1 MRPGP
6 RCLLLAAQTVL
17 LNDLAIALDVDVSS
31 VIEHSTTSADQH
43 QQTTTTVV
51 VLLVILQ
58 MLGELVDPGGEQCYL
73 HFRGTGV
80 AVVHFVRVDRVLFGH
95 VDAFLGLEV
104 ASRFEELA
112 RITPEGEP

>member
-6 RCLLLAAQTVL
+6 RLFLLATQTVL
-17 LNDLAIALDVDVSS
+17 LNDLAVALDIDVAS
-31 VIEHSTTSADQH
+31 VVEHSTTSADQH

-73 HFRGTGV
+73 HFR
-80 AVVHFVRVDRVLFGH
+80 
-95 VDAFLGLEV
+95 
-104 ASRFEELA
+104 
-112 RITPEGEP
+112 